1 MPCPPPGD
9 LSDSGIELLTQES
22 PATARGFFTAEPL
35 ENASIFYTINRL
47 VTHIHS
53 HTASYTRWICVSC
66 YAQRELD
73 RVHSLRYA
81 SSIIHTVPTCTLSH
95 THTVRRT
102 AYAMSLSLTHTH
114 IHTHT
119 RTRYTTLQSQQRHK
133 QFLKY
138 LRTQVQGMSPNPS
151 GPMLK
156 ACTTQ
161 PASPP
166 TV

>member
-1 MPCPPPGD
+1 MKDNRTKLALAATTNTSCSTACPH
-9 LSDSGIELLTQES
+9 
-22 PATARGFFTAEPL
+22 
-35 ENASIFYTINRL
+35 
-47 VTHIHS
+47 THGHS
-53 HTASYTRWICVSC
+53 HTQPHSQLYT
-66 YAQRELD
+66 LD
-73 RVHSLRYA
+73 MRLLLCTERVRQS
-81 SSIIHTVPTCTLSH
+81 PLSPLCIQYRPYCPH
-95 THTVRRT
+95 MYPVTHTRLDAQPVLC
-102 AYAMSLSLTHTH
+102 LSLTHTH

-119 RTRYTTLQSQQRHK
+119 RTRYTTSQSQQTHK
-133 QFLKY
+133 QFHKY

>member
-1 MPCPPPGD
+1 MKDNCRKLTLAATTNTSCSTACPH
-9 LSDSGIELLTQES
+9 
-22 PATARGFFTAEPL
+22 
-35 ENASIFYTINRL
+35 
-47 VTHIHS
+47 THGHS
-53 HTASYTRWICVSC
+53 HTQPHSQLYT
-66 YAQRELD
+66 LD
-73 RVHSLRYA
+73 MRILLCTERVRQS
-81 SSIIHTVPTCTLSH
+81 PLSPLCIQYH
-95 THTVRRT
+95 PYCPHMYPVTHTRLD
-102 AYAMSLSLTHTH
+102 AQPMLCLSLSLSLTH

-119 RTRYTTLQSQQRHK
+119 RTRYTTLQSHHRHK

-151 GPMLK
+151 GLMLK